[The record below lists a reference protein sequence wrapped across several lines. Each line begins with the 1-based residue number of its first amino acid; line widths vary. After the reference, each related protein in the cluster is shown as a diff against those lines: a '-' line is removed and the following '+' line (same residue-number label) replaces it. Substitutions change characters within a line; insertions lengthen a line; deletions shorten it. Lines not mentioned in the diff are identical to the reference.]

1 LQAAQKDPEASATKQ
16 IRLFGSLPEGSKGEL
31 RMEIGGRRSD
41 LSRRDL
47 VTTTATADDTDES
60 FGPGT
65 LGASYGKV
73 PQSWDLEA
81 DVVVIG
87 SGAAGLPAAIRAV
100 EAGASVIVV
109 EANYDV
115 GGHAI
120 LSGGNV
126 PLGGG
131 TSAQRKFGIEDSSD
145 VVFSDLTD
153 WSIVQ
158 PNGWPDYRY
167 NDREVM
173 RAFADHCAPT
183 YEFLVANGVEFKD
196 VAPDNQGAHTTGNSA
211 PRENHTFWKKGA
223 GPESPNARPG
233 TGLIRPLE
241 ASARKKGVKFLL
253 NYKMT
258 RLIRETEGARRVIGM
273 AAYYRPRIMP
283 GESVPL
289 KSFRTDGNIDSTK
302 PNVNIRA
309 NKGIIVAT
317 GGMTSNLHFRRMF
330 DSRLTDVLQV
340 AGEPY
345 SYQDASGELAGMAIG
360 ASLWGFANQILEN
373 GDNIRTQRAIGTK
386 FNYMTWELESPIFP
400 VVKAQGLSVKNWHD
414 LILVNQVGQRFYDE
428 TKGDYPH
435 GNVCNDICPYTPNDY
450 RNNENIE
457 FHPTKYNFF
466 NAAVAMNE
474 YSQPPDYSAGPVWA
488 IFDAEAV
495 ARNGWNVAPP
505 YVDPDGYFF
514 SANTLVQL
522 AAAIK
527 NEYQAKPMKGA
538 ILEATVARYNSF
550 VDTGEDKDF
559 GKPAP
564 KFKIQA
570 PPFYAAWGTP
580 LVHDTRTGLRINA
593 KCQVMDLNGQ
603 LIPGLYCAGESAGGF
618 NQHGMGRCATQG
630 FIAGRNAAVEKA

>member
-1 LQAAQKDPEASATKQ
+1 
-16 IRLFGSLPEGSKGEL
+16 
-31 RMEIGGRRSD
+31 MEIGGGKSD

-47 VTTTATADDTDES
+47 VTTTATADDGDES

-65 LGASYGKV
+65 LGASYGKM
-73 PQSWDLEA
+73 PQSWDFEA

-100 EAGASVIVV
+100 EEGASVIVV

-131 TSAQRKFGIEDSSD
+131 TSAQRKFGIEDSPD

-196 VAPDNQGAHTTGNSA
+196 IPPDNQGAHTTGNSA

-223 GPESPNARPG
+223 GQESPNARPG

-258 RLIRETEGARRVIGM
+258 SLIRETQGARRVVGM

-283 GESVPL
+283 GESKPL

-309 NKGIIVAT
+309 KKGIIVAT

-330 DSRLTDVLQV
+330 DPRLTDVLQV

-414 LILVNQVGQRFYDE
+414 LILVNQVGKRFYDE

-474 YSQPPDYSAGPVWA
+474 YSQPPDYSPGPVWA
-488 IFDAEAV
+488 IFDADAV
-495 ARNGWNVAPP
+495 NRNRWNVAPP

-514 SANTLVQL
+514 SANTLADL

-527 NEYQAKPMKGA
+527 NEYQAKPMNGA
-538 ILEATVARYNSF
+538 TLEATVARYNSF
-550 VDTGEDKDF
+550 VDAGEDKEF
-559 GKPAP
+559 GKPTP
-564 KFKIQA
+564 KFKIQT
-570 PPFYAAWGTP
+570 PPFYVAWGTP

-593 KCQVMDLNGQ
+593 KCQVIDLNGK

-618 NQHGMGRCATQG
+618 NQHGMGRCTTQG
-630 FIAGRNAAVEKA
+630 FIAGRSAAVEKA